1 MGMESVLE
9 TSENF
14 RILTRLSAQ
23 EHFTELGYGLGDKIV
38 IQLVQSQDLQNVQNL
53 GPH

>member
-14 RILTRLSAQ
+14 HILPRLSAR
-23 EHFTELGYGLGDKIV
+23 EHFTELGYGLGDKTV
-38 IQLVQSQDLQNVQNL
+38 IQLVQSQGLQNVQTV